1 MNRSYSKIRHIQEAN
16 KKLEER
22 RLSLLTEQ
30 VDVSSY
36 QGSGTDVDKV
46 GDEVDSDMS
55 NIKVTKYK
63 GEIERKPLSP
73 SDSIYQ
79 KIKNYFEKEFS
90 PVTVIGIE
98 APIDNKSSYEVHFP
112 SKNPNEK
119 FKTFEVTIEDI
130 DRKDPILRK
139 RFLTIFDDIDKSI
152 KPERTFRS

>member
-1 MNRSYSKIRHIQEAN
+1 MIGYKAT
-16 KKLEER
+16 KKGKCLDQPYEIGKTYE
-22 RLSLLTEQ
+22 
-30 VDVSSY
+30 
-36 QGSGTDVDKV
+36 
-46 GDEVDSDMS
+46 
-55 NIKVTKYK
+55 YK

-90 PVTVIGIE
+90 PITVIGIE
-98 APIDNKSSYEVHFP
+98 APSDNKSSYEVHFP

-130 DRKDPILRK
+130 DKKDPILRK
-139 RFLTIFDDIDKSI
+139 RFLSIFDDIDKSI